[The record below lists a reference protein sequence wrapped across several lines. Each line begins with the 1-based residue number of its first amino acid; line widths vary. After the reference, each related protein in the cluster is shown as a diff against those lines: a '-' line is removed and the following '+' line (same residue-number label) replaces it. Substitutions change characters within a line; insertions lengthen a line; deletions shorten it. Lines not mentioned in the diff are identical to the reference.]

1 MVKIPILSD
10 AIEDCAS
17 CKKNISYTW
26 HLERGVT
33 FVVSKHGF
41 TVL

>member
-17 CKKNISYTW
+17 CKKNISYT
-26 HLERGVT
+26 
-33 FVVSKHGF
+33 
-41 TVL
+41 